1 MRRKLEPLLCELHA
15 HTQWSDGALALPD
28 LVDLY
33 GRSGFDVL
41 AVTDHVN
48 RSDDP
53 WRPSDGA
60 RYGVHAGNHAAYLAE
75 IAAEA
80 ERAAR
85 AYGLLLIPGLELSV
99 NDFDPLRAAH
109 AVAVGCSRFVDV
121 DNGLEQALSDAREAG
136 AALIAAHP
144 FDAPV
149 ASSPGRTTLRFAH
162 EWSKLAPHVDR
173 WELFNREELFGW
185 VARAGLPAVAN
196 GDFHVGDHLFG
207 WKTLLP
213 CAKDTDEVL
222 AYLRSSRPAFLT
234 RLVRHADLRPAA

>member
-1 MRRKLEPLLCELHA
+1 MP
-15 HTQWSDGALALPD
+15 HTKWSDGSLSLSE

-48 RSDDP
+48 LSNDP
-53 WRPSDGA
+53 WLPDGS
-60 RYGVHAGNHAAYLAE
+60 RRGIHAGNHAQYLDE
-75 IAAEA
+75 IGAEA

-85 AYGLLLIPGLELSV
+85 TYGLLLLPGLELSV
-99 NDFDPLRAAH
+99 NDYDPLRAAH
-109 AVAVGCSRFVDV
+109 AVAVGCTTFVGV
-121 DNGLEQALSDAREAG
+121 DEGLERALADARAAG

-144 FDAPV
+144 FDAPT
-149 ASSPGRTTLRFAH
+149 ASSPGRTTFRFSR
-162 EWSKLAPHVDR
+162 EWREVAPLVDR

-196 GDFHVGDHLFG
+196 GDFHVPHHLFG

-213 CAKDTDEVL
+213 CPRDVDEIV
-222 AYLRSSRPAFLT
+222 AYLRSSRPTFLT
-234 RLVRHADLRPAA
+234 RLVEQADLRPAA

>member
-15 HTQWSDGALALPD
+15 HTTWSDGSLSLSE

-53 WRPSDGA
+53 WLPDGS
-60 RYGVHAGNHAAYLAE
+60 RRGIHAANHGRYVDE

-85 AYGLLLIPGLELSV
+85 TYGLLVLPGLELSV
-99 NDFDPLRAAH
+99 NDYDPLRAAH
-109 AVAVGCSRFVDV
+109 AVAVGCTELVGVDA
-121 DNGLEQALSDAREAG
+121 GLERALDDARSAG

-144 FDAPV
+144 FDAPT
-149 ASSPGRTTLRFAH
+149 ASSPGRTTLRFSRDWRALT
-162 EWSKLAPHVDR
+162 ELVDR
-173 WELFNREELFGW
+173 WELFNREDLFGW

-196 GDFHVGDHLFG
+196 GDFHVADHLFG

-213 CAKDTDEVL
+213 CPKDGDEVV

-234 RLVRHADLRPAA
+234 RLVKQADLRPAA